1 MSHDYADPQ
10 FIAEPAI
17 AALINGIP
25 SQSRLLC
32 YIIRASKALH
42 KEATY
47 SAPAVAAIFLKRDT
61 GRLSIRQ
68 VRLVV
73 Y

>member
-32 YIIRASKALH
+32 YIAYASDDSPRLEAKAFRRYEGKILL
-42 KEATY
+42 
-47 SAPAVAAIFLKRDT
+47 F
-61 GRLSIRQ
+61 
-68 VRLVV
+68 
-73 Y
+73 